1 MKEKSQRARARVCDV
16 ISEML
21 SENVIVS
28 KISILVEFVQFLK
41 HRKKWWLIPIVVL
54 LVLLGALLV
63 LSEGSVL
70 APFIYTLF

>member
-1 MKEKSQRARARVCDV
+1 MF
-16 ISEML
+16 SEDI
-21 SENVIVS
+21 IVS
-28 KISILVEFVQFLK
+28 KVSILVEFLQFLK
-41 HRKKWWLIPIVVL
+41 YRKKWWLIPIVVL